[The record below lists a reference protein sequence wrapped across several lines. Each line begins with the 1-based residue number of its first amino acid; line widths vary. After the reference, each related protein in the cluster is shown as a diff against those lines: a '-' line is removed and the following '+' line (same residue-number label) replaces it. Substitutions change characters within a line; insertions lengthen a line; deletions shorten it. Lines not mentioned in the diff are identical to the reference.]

1 MIIYCKLCLTPNSR
15 PRIIFTKNICN
26 ACLNAR
32 NKRKINW
39 KKRKNEFLKIINK
52 IKKKSKD
59 QNKDYD
65 CVVPWSGGKDSSYIA
80 YRLKFEFGLN
90 PLLVT
95 FSPLILNEIGE
106 HNRQALIKK
115 GFDSIFFRPNEKVSQ
130 ELARRFFIER
140 GNPKVAWDAGI
151 NSVPIQIAIK
161 YKIPYVFYAEHGES
175 EYGGLVLNKESTK
188 IRNFEEVI
196 EHQIGDFPENW
207 ISESINKK
215 DLAPYIYPSEKILN
229 DNKITAFYFSYFF
242 KWSMFENYNYI
253 KKKVKDF
260 KTLKK
265 SRSDGTFTNFDSL
278 DDKIDNVYYF
288 MQYIKFGFGRATR
301 DSSRMIQNSQL
312 SRPEGLKLVR
322 KYDDEFPKLY
332 LNDSLKFL
340 KLSKEDF
347 FKLVN
352 KHRNKEIWLSKNGKY
367 KLRYPPY

>member
-15 PRIIFTKNICN
+15 PRIIFTENVCN
-26 ACLNAR
+26 ACINSK

-39 KKRKNEFLKIINK
+39 KKRKNEFLKIVNK
-52 IKKKSKD
+52 IKQKNKD

-106 HNRQALIKK
+106 HNRQTLIKK

-151 NSVPIQIAIK
+151 NSIPIQIAIK

-175 EYGGLVLNKESTK
+175 EYGGLVLSKESTK

-207 ISESINKK
+207 VSENINKK
-215 DLAPYIYPSEKILN
+215 DLTPYISFGKN
-229 DNKITAFYFSYFF
+229 
-242 KWSMFENYNYI
+242 I
-253 KKKVKDF
+253 K
-260 KTLKK
+260 
-265 SRSDGTFTNFDSL
+265 R
-278 DDKIDNVYYF
+278 
-288 MQYIKFGFGRATR
+288 
-301 DSSRMIQNSQL
+301 
-312 SRPEGLKLVR
+312 
-322 KYDDEFPKLY
+322 
-332 LNDSLKFL
+332 
-340 KLSKEDF
+340 
-347 FKLVN
+347 
-352 KHRNKEIWLSKNGKY
+352 
-367 KLRYPPY
+367 